1 MNDMGIG
8 NKKGSAAGATL
19 EKSKSNDKESAFKQ
33 AKARAM
39 LQRQKLLE
47 QEQAFLICG
56 ISGDPGT
63 GKTGVCLD
71 CRTEEELETHWLFIL
86 DFDEGAEPT
95 WRQHWSS
102 DDKVVIFNPYVFRE
116 DMTVDY
122 FATADMAR
130 FFIAMVNEA
139 INEKQIEWDGETVE
153 IEAVK
158 AIVFDGLD
166 SWLDTT
172 NMIAR
177 MNHIKGGDPRAADKV
192 KMVPTQWFARTEEY
206 KRLFKAACQL
216 QCDKFFITHMKE
228 VHDGF
233 DIVGRK
239 PDWEKSTTAK
249 LYQYIECVKE
259 ERGKTTKLLAKV
271 KKSKTNAENVGVT
284 FTLLENENGKI
295 VWNGLDALKNGTL

>member
-1 MNDMGIG
+1 MGIG

>member
-1 MNDMGIG
+1 MGIG

-19 EKSKSNDKESAFKQ
+19 EKSKDSDRESAFKA
-33 AKARAM
+33 AKMRAM
-39 LQRQKLLE
+39 QQRQKLLE
-47 QEQAFLICG
+47 QEQAFLLCG

-63 GKTGVCLD
+63 GKTGIALD
-71 CRTEEELETHWLFIL
+71 CRTKKELKTHWLFIL

-139 INEKQIEWDGETVE
+139 IEEKQIDWDGETVK

-216 QCDKFFITHMKE
+216 QCNKFFITHMKE

-249 LYQYIECVKE
+249 LFQHIECSKE
-259 ERGKTTKLLAKV
+259 ERGKSTKLLAKV
-271 KKSKTNAENVGVT
+271 KKSKTNAENVGQT
-284 FTLLENENGKI
+284 FTLLENEDGKI
-295 VWNGLDALKNGTL
+295 SWAGLDELKNGTL